1 VRLAAERGE
10 QHIGLDQKKAREQA
24 KVEAE

>member
-1 VRLAAERGE
+1 LAAERGE

-24 KVEAE
+24 KTDV